1 MEASSEGIEAPIEN
15 EFTINP
21 ETGMIV
27 SEGHEYAN
35 TPRMR
40 EFVRRANK
48 IRSGLPKPPEGAL
61 RLWRGNRPDE
71 VGVNPS
77 FTNSLEGIALPF
89 LEAYQGDLSYI
100 DIPKTD
106 SEKYLRK
113 GLVAEDSE
121 FIVPS
126 EVAKTAK
133 IIPAEAPP
141 KK

>member
-48 IRSGLPKPPEGAL
+48 IRAGLPHPDEGTL
-61 RLWRGNRPDE
+61 RLWRGNRSDE
-71 VGVNPS
+71 VGANPS
-77 FTNSLEGIALPF
+77 FTSSLEGIALPF

-100 DIPKTD
+100 DIPKAD

-113 GLVAEDSE
+113 GLVAENSE

-133 IIPAEAPP
+133 IIPAATPL